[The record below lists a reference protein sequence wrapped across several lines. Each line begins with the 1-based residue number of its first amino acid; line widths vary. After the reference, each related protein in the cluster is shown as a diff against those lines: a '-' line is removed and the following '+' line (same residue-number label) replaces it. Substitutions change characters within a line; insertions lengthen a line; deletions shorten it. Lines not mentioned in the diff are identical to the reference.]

1 MPRPCPTRTPRPG
14 APSVPTVRSAQILPS
29 SIDETVAAALAL
41 VAPSRGYL
49 PHARGVCSR
58 ATMAYE
64 SAPLAGN
71 RANKPLHALPL
82 HAQPLHGQPLH
93 GQPLHGQPLHGQPL
107 HGQPL
112 HGQNAKEPTQQQ
124 PPQKPPPSSTI
135 LGKSTILGIGGAGGL
150 ARYGAGGSDA
160 ARGTAE
166 DATGARDDAQEHA
179 RGCSTQRALGR
190 SPRFACDPTCSTQ
203 RSPRF
208 ACDPTCVLAATIAS
222 TSAAQHGA
230 HGQLDAGH
238 GGEGGGGVKEKPL
251 DTALSAL
258 ERTYAERLTDP
269 PVRTADDLCDER

>member
-1 MPRPCPTRTPRPG
+1 MANPRPG

-82 HAQPLHGQPLH
+82 HA
-93 GQPLHGQPLHGQPL
+93 QPLHGQPLHGQPL

-238 GGEGGGGVKEKPL
+238 GGGGEGGGGVKEKPL

>member
-1 MPRPCPTRTPRPG
+1 MANPRPG

-93 GQPLHGQPLHGQPL
+93 AQPLHGQPLHAQPLHGQPL

-135 LGKSTILGIGGAGGL
+135 LGNSTILGIGGAGGL

-166 DATGARDDAQEHA
+166 EATGARDDAQEHA
-179 RGCSTQRALGR
+179 RGCSTQRALG
-190 SPRFACDPTCSTQ
+190 

-238 GGEGGGGVKEKPL
+238 GGGGEGGGGVKEKPL

-269 PVRTADDLCDER
+269 PVRTADDR